1 MRVILFRHG
10 PAAPRNS
17 STWPDDS
24 VRPLTSPG
32 ALLTRAAAEGLGR
45 IESNVAVVV
54 SSPASRTRQT
64 ARMLANVFDTGE
76 IEELESLG
84 PDGSILGIVRYLSAR
99 PPVEGLILVGH
110 EPGLGLLA
118 SALLI
123 GAPAGLH
130 LKRAGAMSIQFDG
143 TPREGT
149 GRLSWLLSPRIL
161 RQMLTSQRRGSPRSG
176 AQLAS

>member
-10 PAAPRNS
+10 PAARRNAT
-17 STWPDDS
+17 TWPNDS
-24 VRPLTSPG
+24 FRPLTSPG
-32 ALLTRAAAEGLGR
+32 ALLARAAAEGLAR
-45 IESNVAVVV
+45 IESSVAVVV

-64 ARMLANVFDTGE
+64 ARVLASVFDTGE

-84 PDGSILGIVRYLSAR
+84 PDGSISEIVRYLSAR
-99 PPVEGLILVGH
+99 PPVDGLILVGH

-118 SALLI
+118 SFLLV
-123 GAPAGLH
+123 GAPAGLR
-130 LKRAGAMSIQFDG
+130 LKRAGAMSIRFDG

-161 RQMLTSQRRGSPRSG
+161 RRMVTSQRRGSHRCEAHPAR
-176 AQLAS
+176 